1 MTAGAMGRLILP
13 ALAFAAVYGANAAEP
28 AAKGDPA
35 RGRQVYAKWCA
46 ECHGRGPG
54 HPGTQSLEV
63 KYRGQT
69 VPAALEDRTDLAPP
83 VTTNFVRHG
92 FALMPQFRKTE
103 ISDAQLRDL
112 AAYLAKGK

>member
-1 MTAGAMGRLILP
+1 MRAGRIRWVAVP
-13 ALAFAAVYGANAAEP
+13 ALVAICGMAHAAGPV
-28 AAKGDPA
+28 AKGDPVK
-35 RGRQVYAKWCA
+35 GKLVYVAWCT

-69 VPAALEDRTDLAPP
+69 VPAVLEDRTDLAPP
-83 VTTNFVRHG
+83 VTTSFVRHG
-92 FALMPQFRKTE
+92 VALMPQFRKTE